1 MRTRGQTIALWM
13 LIAIVA
19 AAIAAP
25 WLALSDP
32 AHQFDVRLLRNA
44 TPTLSH
50 PLGTDVYSRDVLSRA
65 LYGARTSLL
74 VGGIATLLAVLFA
87 GCWSL
92 ATTLLPRGASN
103 TLALV
108 SDTLRALPRKL
119 VLLAMLLLLSNPEP
133 LMLGLLLGATSWMSL
148 TPLLETELSRA
159 LSEPYVEAARA
170 TGVSS
175 WRVGWRH
182 VLPSLRGPIAA
193 IAALLLADL
202 IALEAVLAFLGIGV
216 RPPTASWGGMLQDAL
231 PYLSSAWWVALVPI
245 VLVAGTVWSVSALT
259 ERR

>member
-1 MRTRGQTIALWM
+1 MRGRTIALWL
-13 LIAIVA
+13 LIAIAVA
-19 AAIAAP
+19 AMAAP
-25 WLALSDP
+25 WLAPADP

-44 TPTLSH
+44 TPSLSH

-74 VGGIATLLAVLFA
+74 VGGLATLLAVLFA
-87 GCWSL
+87 GSWSL
-92 ATTLLPRGASN
+92 ATTLLPRSAAS
-103 TLALV
+103 TLSLV
-108 SDTLRALPRKL
+108 SDSFRALPRKL
-119 VLLAMLLLLSNPEP
+119 VLLAVLLLVSHPEP
-133 LMLGLLLGATSWMSL
+133 LTLGVLLGATSWMSL
-148 TPLLETELSRA
+148 TPLLETELTRA

-182 VLPSLRGPIAA
+182 VLPAVRGPVSA

-231 PYLSSAWWVALVPI
+231 PYLSSAWWVGLVPV
-245 VLVAGTVWSVSALT
+245 VLVVLTVGCVSALT